1 MRPSRLDF
9 AICCSSSLSVSLS
22 ILSHFLLCRL
32 PARDSQLAEI
42 EKSNGVDKLE
52 QQVRDA
58 LFART
63 TAHLGEHRIL
73 KSAFNRFDKDAS
85 GSVDIH
91 EFEKALEHL
100 GLHTAD
106 GGLPGAGGLP
116 TAVVHGLFYRYDTDG
131 SGHVDY
137 EEFCAAVLQED
148 RMHKML

>member
-1 MRPSRLDF
+1 M
-9 AICCSSSLSVSLS
+9 AK
-22 ILSHFLLCRL
+22 
-32 PARDSQLAEI
+32 I
-42 EKSNGVDKLE
+42 ELSNGVDKLE

-116 TAVVHGLFYRYDTDG
+116 TAVVHGLFFRYDTDG

-137 EEFCAAVLQED
+137 EEFCAAVLQDD